1 MLLGLVVVVG
11 VEGEV
16 ADDFAGVGVDD
27 VDVEFF
33 DEHGDV
39 GSGMGSAYADVVK
52 LAGVAQ
58 GDGAGV
64 SNDVLADPVV
74 ILDR

>member
-1 MLLGLVVVVG
+1 MVVVVG

-16 ADDFAGVGVDD
+16 ADDLSCFGVDD
-27 VDVEFF
+27 VDVLFF

-39 GSGMGSAYADVVK
+39 GSGMGSADADVVEF
-52 LAGVAQ
+52 AGVAQ

-64 SNDVLADPVV
+64 SDDVAADPVV
-74 ILDR
+74 ILDS